1 MTPRKPALWGVLA
14 AALLLTACVTR
25 EEIAARKAAAE
36 QVAQAEREKH
46 CTQFGNQPGTPAY
59 SKCLENLYLQEQQ
72 LAVVEEANRQA
83 RLRAAAQ
90 SFQQAGAALQNINP
104 PPSSPIRCNTIP
116 TGGGTSS
123 TTCQ

>member
-1 MTPRKPALWGVLA
+1 MGAKSISLLILSCV
-14 AALLLTACVTR
+14 LLTACATR
-25 EEIAARKAAAE
+25 EEIAAKKAAAE

-59 SKCLENLYLQEQQ
+59 SKCLENLYIQEQQ

-83 RLRAAAQ
+83 RLQAAARGM
-90 SFQQAGAALQNINP
+90 QQAGAALQNINP

-116 TGGGTSS
+116 TAGGTSS